1 MNLIIDNKVF
11 EMYYLGTL
19 TASTQVD
26 HRGASM
32 GIELDSITR
41 GLGTRIP
48 VVIKEGKR
56 RPEAPMQAAKLA
68 SEGGIIVKQHVPILT
83 SWKGYKNDKVQFKD
97 QLDNFI
103 GKLSVRRCLI
113 SSIYANF
120 ILCFFKY

>member
-68 SEGGIIVKQHVPILT
+68 SEGGIIVRQHVPILT
-83 SWKGYKNDKVQFKD
+83 SWKEYKNDKVQFKD

>member
-19 TASTQVD
+19 TASTQVK

-68 SEGGIIVKQHVPILT
+68 SEGGIILRQHVPILT
-83 SWKGYKNDKVQFKD
+83 SWKEYKKDKGQLKD
-97 QLDNFI
+97 QVDDFI
-103 GKLSVRRCLI
+103 GKL
-113 SSIYANF
+113 F
-120 ILCFFKY
+120 D

>member
-26 HRGASM
+26 HRGASR

-103 GKLSVRRCLI
+103 GKLSLRRYSA

-120 ILCFFKY
+120 IICFFKY